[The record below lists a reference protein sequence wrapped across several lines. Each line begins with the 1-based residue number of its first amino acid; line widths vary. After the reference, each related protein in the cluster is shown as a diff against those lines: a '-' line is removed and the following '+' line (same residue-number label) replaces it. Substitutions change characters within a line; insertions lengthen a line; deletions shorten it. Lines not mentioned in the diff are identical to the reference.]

1 MEGMK
6 KILIL
11 RVVLVTAVA
20 AISYR
25 VSFDAIP
32 ELSCLYLCHF
42 VSLDLTTKS
51 RSTKP
56 HSEAN
61 TTVGTILRKKRKER
75 KRMDVGL
82 VLLAVG
88 VDVVAAAVVVCKAS
102 L

>member
-1 MEGMK
+1 MVGTK

-20 AISYR
+20 VISYR
-25 VSFDAIP
+25 VSFDAIL
-32 ELSCLYLCHF
+32 ELSCLYLYHF
-42 VSLDLTTKS
+42 VSLVLTTKS

-61 TTVGTILRKKRKER
+61 ESVGTILRKKRKER

-82 VLLAVG
+82 VLLAVDA
-88 VDVVAAAVVVCKAS
+88 DVVAAAAVVCKAS